1 MVHVILW
8 QTDVKNC
15 ANTKYKIIL
24 TNCLSVQNI
33 LSMGTWL
40 SVPESFWKLYSK
52 PTEIS
57 NPALPIC
64 NCILSYTYY
73 IFHIV
78 VTYHVVFLLLY
89 CFLCYVACFL
99 FAQACFIWSQCM
111 HRVNALC
118 PILIKYKN
126 LLKSMHIVC
135 VFLLEVLSRGLHRST
150 NLCPNPKRL
159 EMYNPEP
166 KQICLYLKAGSWTH
180 TEPRNAELEPKC
192 YVSTLLFCAWLWHRK
207 KGDKKWF
214 CSSCLADWNCMAKT
228 LYNLQ

>member
-1 MVHVILW
+1 MWIAHAFFLLGKPHNWQIKKKYLNTTFAVAVAHEKHNLQAKSRVSSEDCCAQAIQHSKVGNTYKGVFKCMVHVILS

-15 ANTKYKIIL
+15 ANMKYKIIL

-33 LSMGTWL
+33 LSMGTGL

-52 PTEIS
+52 PSEIS

-99 FAQACFIWSQCM
+99 FAQACFVWSQCM
-111 HRVNALC
+111 HHVL
-118 PILIKYKN
+118 
-126 LLKSMHIVC
+126 MHC
-135 VFLLEVLSRGLHRST
+135 VPS
-150 NLCPNPKRL
+150 
-159 EMYNPEP
+159 
-166 KQICLYLKAGSWTH
+166 
-180 TEPRNAELEPKC
+180 
-192 YVSTLLFCAWLWHRK
+192 
-207 KGDKKWF
+207 
-214 CSSCLADWNCMAKT
+214 
-228 LYNLQ
+228 